1 MNKSGLIFFDEP
13 MKYYDV
19 SIVQLEGSDLI
30 NQSLADLDF
39 RNLQLTRYAN
49 EEFCESICLKAINL
63 MGERADHSALFS
75 VRLVK
80 WIQIQIEH

>member
-1 MNKSGLIFFDEP
+1 MNSEEFEVWGAYSFGYEEQSGLIFFYEP

-19 SIVQLEGSDLI
+19 SIVQLEDSDLI

-49 EEFCESICLKAINL
+49 EEFCESI
-63 MGERADHSALFS
+63 LF
-75 VRLVK
+75 K
-80 WIQIQIEH
+80 GH